1 GENLD
6 DYTFEDLFG
15 NGSPMPYSPEVVGI
29 YAIKDVEKGWL
40 LTKWQIDMINEVDN
54 LSEAFFEIK
63 QYLYEINTDIER
75 TGFEINTKRLSE
87 LEAEYESKLNAVET
101 ELYETYN
108 INDEFIRKMDRT
120 INEKKIG

>member
-1 GENLD
+1 RRPPRSTLFPYTTLFRSKGFRYDSMDAAVHLNEHEELKGLKELFTKYKSYIGGEHLD

-40 LTKWQIDMINEVDN
+40 LTKWQIDMINKVDN

-63 QYLYEINTDIER
+63 QYLY
-75 TGFEINTKRLSE
+75 
-87 LEAEYESKLNAVET
+87 
-101 ELYETYN
+101 
-108 INDEFIRKMDRT
+108 
-120 INEKKIG
+120 